1 MGALEDL
8 LNSNLNNLN
17 STILH
22 KLISWTCNHANEA
35 KRLKYLSQVSICSGF
50 FLLFGKTVFLVNQWI
65 FHITNVGSSSWLY
78 NVYTGLSS
86 PYLTNL
92 LTFLDEG
99 SRMFMDNWLCAR
111 LWFAYNIHP
120 KFKSPEISRKLFN
133 ILGLNLK

>member
-22 KLISWTCNHANEA
+22 KLISWTCNQTKLKDWNI
-35 KRLKYLSQVSICSGF
+35 LVKYLFVQVF

-65 FHITNVGSSSWLY
+65 FHITNVSSSSWLY
-78 NVYTGLSS
+78 NVYTGLPS

-99 SRMFMDNWLCAR
+99 SRIFMDNWLCAR

>member
-17 STILH
+17 STIFH
-22 KLISWTCNHANEA
+22 KLISWTCNQTKLKDWNI
-35 KRLKYLSQVSICSGF
+35 LVKYLFVQGF

-65 FHITNVGSSSWLY
+65 FHITNVSSSSWLY

-99 SRMFMDNWLCAR
+99 SRMFMDNWLCVR

>member
-17 STILH
+17 STIFH
-22 KLISWTCNHANEA
+22 KLISWTCNQTKLKDWNI
-35 KRLKYLSQVSICSGF
+35 LVKYLFVQGF